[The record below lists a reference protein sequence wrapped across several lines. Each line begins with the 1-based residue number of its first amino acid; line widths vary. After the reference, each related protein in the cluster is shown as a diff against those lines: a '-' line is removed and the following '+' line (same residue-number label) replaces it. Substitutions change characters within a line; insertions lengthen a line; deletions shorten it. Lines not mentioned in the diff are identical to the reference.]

1 MSFLTKHKEDI
12 DFLFNMLQEHVK
24 NKYEIEVN
32 NIDTIKEKSRKAHL
46 VYFRKMMMLI
56 LGEAF
61 LKNYNQDDISS
72 VVGLDRTSFIHHCK
86 IHRNDYGFA
95 KGYKEEYDQIRD
107 AYFEK
112 IGIN

>member
-1 MSFLTKHKEDI
+1 MGFLIKHKEDI
-12 DFLFNMLQEHVK
+12 ESLFIMLQEHVK
-24 NKYEIEVN
+24 DKYEIEVK
-32 NIDTIKEKSRKAHL
+32 NIDAIKEKSRKGHL

-61 LKNYNQDDISS
+61 LKNYNQDDIAS

-86 IHRNDYGFA
+86 IHLNDYGFA
-95 KGYKEEYDQIRD
+95 KGYKEEYDRIRD
-107 AYFEK
+107 AYLEK